1 MRLMGFINS
10 SDYIGLKME
19 LEKYNVVDIADFLET
34 LNQDKMVLVFR
45 LLPKDMSAEVFSY
58 LTSNQQQ
65 YLIESITDSEIRYL
79 LNGLF
84 VDDAVDLLEEVP
96 ASMVKKILENIND
109 EKRVLIN
116 QYLKYKPDSAGSIM
130 TSEFVE
136 LGLKNTVKEAIDI
149 IKKTG
154 SNKET
159 VYTCYVKNNE
169 RKLVGIVPLRTLMF
183 ESDEILVE
191 DVMTTKIISINTN
204 EDQEVVADMIR
215 KYDLLSLPV
224 VDSENRL
231 VGIITVDDAMD
242 VIEEENTEDF
252 EKMAAISPSENE
264 YLRTGVWE
272 LARNR
277 IVWLLIL
284 MLSATITGSI
294 ISYFEDTLAAM
305 IILTTFIPMLT
316 DTGGNAGSQSA
327 TLVIRGLAL
336 GEIKTGDFLKVLWK
350 EFRVSLICG
359 LILSVVNFLR
369 LVYISKVGIGIAFV
383 VCITIALTVVIAK
396 LVGGVLPIGAKKL
409 GFDPALMASP
419 LITTI
424 VDSIVLVLYFY
435 VASMVLGI

>member
-10 SDYIGLKME
+10 SDYIGLKKE

-34 LNQDKMVLVFR
+34 LKPEKMVLVFR

-58 LTSNQQQ
+58 LTSDQQQ
-65 YLIESITDSEIRYL
+65 YLIESITDSEIRDL

-116 QYLKYKPDSAGSIM
+116 QYLKYEPDSAGSIM

-149 IKKTG
+149 IKRTG

-183 ESDEILVE
+183 ESDETLVE
-191 DVMTTKIISINTN
+191 NVMTTKIISISTN

-224 VDSENRL
+224 VDSESRL

-294 ISYFEDTLAAM
+294 ISHFEDTLAAM

-336 GEIKTGDFLKVLWK
+336 GEIKSGDFLKVLWK

-369 LVYISKVGIGIAFV
+369 LVYISKVGIGVAFV

-396 LVGGVLPIGAKKL
+396 LVGGILPIGAKKL
-409 GFDPALMASP
+409 GLDPALMASP

>member
-1 MRLMGFINS
+1 MGFINS
-10 SDYIGLKME
+10 SDYIGLKKE

-34 LNQDKMVLVFR
+34 LKPEKMVLVFR

-58 LTSNQQQ
+58 LTSDQQQ
-65 YLIESITDSEIRYL
+65 YLIESITDSEIRDL

-116 QYLKYKPDSAGSIM
+116 QYLKYEPDSAGSIM

-149 IKKTG
+149 IKRTG

-183 ESDEILVE
+183 ESDETLVE
-191 DVMTTKIISINTN
+191 NVMTTKIISISTN

-224 VDSENRL
+224 VDSESRL

-294 ISYFEDTLAAM
+294 ISHFEDTLAAM

-336 GEIKTGDFLKVLWK
+336 GEIKSGDFLKVLWK

-369 LVYISKVGIGIAFV
+369 LVYISKVGIGVAFV

-396 LVGGVLPIGAKKL
+396 LVGGILPIGAKKL
-409 GFDPALMASP
+409 GLDPALMASP

>member
-34 LNQDKMVLVFR
+34 LKQDKMVLVFR

-116 QYLKYKPDSAGSIM
+116 QYLKYKSDSAGSIM

-191 DVMTTKIISINTN
+191 DVMTTKIISITTN

-435 VASMVLGI
+435 VASIVLGI

>member
-34 LNQDKMVLVFR
+34 LKQDKMVLVFR

-183 ESDEILVE
+183 ESDEILVK
-191 DVMTTKIISINTN
+191 DVMTTKIISITTN